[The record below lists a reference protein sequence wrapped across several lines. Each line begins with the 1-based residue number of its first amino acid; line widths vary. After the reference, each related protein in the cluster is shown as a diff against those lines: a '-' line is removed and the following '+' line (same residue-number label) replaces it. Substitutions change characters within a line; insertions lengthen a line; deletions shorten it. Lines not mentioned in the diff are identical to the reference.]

1 MLYENGTT
9 RLETYSRSLGDS
21 RTDTWKFLRT
31 KPKNCNV
38 KLFEAGYY
46 FLVNNFGKAT
56 VDTTL
61 TTNPDIGFPSVLAFP
76 DNQVASDA
84 HLYTKLSSDVSYVPD
99 CIVNF
104 CNLIELAQSI
114 SLTDSTVVVKGGGSV
129 RVNSFVYIDNEI
141 LYITSVSKDV
151 LNVKRGVFD
160 TIPTQHSLGT
170 TGYVFR
176 VPNTSRRKYVASDV
190 VDAKL
195 VVNVDGNLL
204 SVDAA
209 NANSLE
215 FNARAIR
222 PYPPANVKINGEYFP
237 EEIETD
243 LIITWVDR
251 NRVQQTGGE
260 IIGWYVGSVTIEP
273 GTSTYLVL
281 TEYDQNQIEVAT
293 NNVNVTG
300 LTSYTVPN
308 TTMHTD
314 TRTIEIVLKTIRDG
328 YECLQPFV
336 HTVELSQFFSAPYDL
351 TVEFKND

>member
-1 MLYENGTT
+1 MLYENGTN

-21 RTDTWKFLRT
+21 RTDTWKFLKT

-46 FLVNNFGKAT
+46 FLVNSFGKS
-56 VDTTL
+56 VIDTAL
-61 TTNPDIGFPSVLAFP
+61 TTHPDTGFLSVLAFP

-84 HLYTKLSSDVSYVPD
+84 HLYVKASTEVSYVPD

-141 LYITSVSKDV
+141 LYITSASENV

-160 TIPTQHSLGT
+160 TIPAQHSSGT
-170 TGYVFR
+170 MGYVFR
-176 VPNTSRRKYVASDV
+176 VPNVSRQKYVASDV

-204 SVDAA
+204 SVDAT
-209 NANSLE
+209 NVNSLE

-222 PYPPANVKINGEYFP
+222 PYPPANVKINGEYWP
-237 EEIETD
+237 VEIETD
-243 LIITWVDR
+243 LTITWVDR
-251 NRVQQTGGE
+251 NRIQQTGGE
-260 IIGWYVGSVTIEP
+260 ILGWFEAGVTIESN
-273 GTSTYLVL
+273 TTTQLSLTQFDESQVELETVSVNVSSASTYTYPMSAL
-281 TEYDQNQIEVAT
+281 EIDA
-293 NNVNVTG
+293 
-300 LTSYTVPN
+300 
-308 TTMHTD
+308 
-314 TRTIEIVLKTIRDG
+314 RTIRIELKTVRDG
-328 YECLQPFV
+328 FECAESFV
-336 HTVELSQFFSAPYDL
+336 HTVEISQFFSAPYDL